1 MDARCVMIMGSKMKF
16 TFEEWKERVG
26 APNYTKEYGAAFKR
40 LYGED
45 LDKITEDTLR
55 AEYET
60 YINDIDEG
68 WTEVK

>member
-1 MDARCVMIMGSKMKF
+1 MNKLTYED
-16 TFEEWKERVG
+16 WKERVG
-26 APNYTKEYGAAFKR
+26 SPNYTEEYKAAFKR

-45 LDKITEDTLR
+45 LDKTSEDTLR

-68 WTEVK
+68 WAEVT